1 MFKFDVYKFLYFRRY
16 QILCYFTRSLMA
28 NYYIRQKPTWIR
40 STLFAI
46 FSAITHLANAKI
58 WTLQKQNSQMPEML
72 TPIVTGTC
80 QKKIILDIYCVCT
93 VGICLPYL
101 IKMQYTTLLR
111 KNNVT
116 ICCDKKFTILK
127 KYSLFIF

>member
-1 MFKFDVYKFLYFRRY
+1 
-16 QILCYFTRSLMA
+16 
-28 NYYIRQKPTWIR
+28 
-40 STLFAI
+40 
-46 FSAITHLANAKI
+46 
-58 WTLQKQNSQMPEML
+58 MPEML